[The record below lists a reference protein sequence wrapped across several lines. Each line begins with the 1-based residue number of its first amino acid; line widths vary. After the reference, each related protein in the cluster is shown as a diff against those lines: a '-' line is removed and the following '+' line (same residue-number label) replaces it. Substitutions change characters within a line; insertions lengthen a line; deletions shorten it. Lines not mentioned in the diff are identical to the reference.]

1 MSMLLRRHY
10 AARGI
15 KFQGETEVPVEESAE
30 NAPAT
35 VEETAPVE
43 EVKKPTKNKKSE

>member
-15 KFQGETEVPVEESAE
+15 KFQGETEVPVESAE